1 VEIAI
6 TRRIEG
12 EGFHFP
18 VSIFQFPFSIFRFPG
33 QGSLMKFDEPTNELA
48 HAASA
53 YLRSAAQQ
61 PVNWREWGD
70 RAFAQAREQ
79 DKPILLD
86 IGAVW
91 CHWCHVMDRESYENP
106 EVARLINEHYV
117 AVKVD
122 RDERPDIDSR
132 YQTAVSALS
141 GQGGWPLTAF
151 LTPEGKPFYGGTYFP
166 PEDYY
171 GRPGMKRVLEAVA
184 HSFKSQRA
192 QVLESAQEISEA
204 LAGVERLER
213 GNKKTE
219 EEILKTL
226 LESIGGMYD
235 ARFGGFGNAPKFP
248 HPSALDLLLEAYLH
262 TRQTRLLAVVTNTLE
277 HMGRG
282 GVYDQLGGGF
292 HRYAVDERWRVPHFE
307 KMAYDNA
314 GLLLN
319 YLRAYQLTGNRF
331 FRDIASGILSFVE
344 NVLSNPQGGFY
355 ASQDA
360 DYSLEDDG
368 DYFTWTLEE
377 TKGVLGELEARV
389 VSLYYHIEPQG
400 EMQHNPAKNVLFVD
414 QPLEAIAARVGLK
427 PEEVG
432 QILAKAKAKLL
443 EARAKRPT
451 PFVDKTLY
459 ASWNGM
465 MVSALIEAFKV
476 LGMAGARDR
485 ALATLDLLLA
495 QAYDPQKGMYH
506 SLVHGQPRVD
516 GLLDDQVF
524 MIAALLDGYEVSGA
538 RVYFDRAL
546 ELMQITLRR
555 FWDDD
560 TGGFFDTAHDLSD
573 RLGNLTMARKPFQD
587 SPTPAGNSVAVMG
600 LDRLASLAACSDFR
614 EKADETLHLFAP
626 KALEYGLFA
635 STYGLALL
643 NHLQPPVDVV
653 VVGEAEDGRTAQ
665 LLTTA
670 YQTPHAGMRVLAFAP
685 EVIKNGELP
694 PGLAATLPHLPLAGT
709 ALALVCIGSSCQPP
723 IHTPEELKEVLAEN
737 GAPGGPPA

>member
-1 VEIAI
+1 MN
-6 TRRIEG
+6 
-12 EGFHFP
+12 F
-18 VSIFQFPFSIFRFPG
+18 
-33 QGSLMKFDEPTNELA
+33 KEPSNELA
-48 HAASA
+48 QAASA
-53 YLRSAAQQ
+53 YLRSAAHQ

-151 LTPEGKPFYGGTYFP
+151 LTPQGKPFYGGTYFP
-166 PEDYY
+166 PEDQY
-171 GRPGMKRVLEAVA
+171 GRPGMRRVLEAVA
-184 HSFKSQRA
+184 LSFKSQRA
-192 QVLESAQEISEA
+192 QVLESAQKISEA

-213 GNKKTE
+213 GDKKTG
-219 EEILKTL
+219 EEILKAL
-226 LESIGGMYD
+226 LESIAGMYD
-235 ARFGGFGNAPKFP
+235 AQFGGFGNAPKFP
-248 HPSALDLLLEAYLH
+248 HPSSLDLLLEAYLEN
-262 TRQTRLLAVVTNTLE
+262 RQPWLLAAVTNTLE

-292 HRYAVDERWRVPHFE
+292 HRYAVDERWTVPHFE

-331 FRDIASGILSFVE
+331 FRDIALGILSFVE
-344 NVLSNPQGGFY
+344 NVLSDPQGGFY

-377 TKGVLGELEARV
+377 TEAVLGELEAHV

-414 QPLEAIAARVGLK
+414 QPLEAIAARMGLK

-432 QILAKAKAKLL
+432 QVLARAKAKLL

-451 PFVDKTLY
+451 PFVDQTIY

-465 MVSALIEAFKV
+465 MISSLIEAFKV

-495 QAYDPQKGMYH
+495 KAYDPEKGMYH
-506 SLVHGQPRVD
+506 SLVNGHPRVD

-524 MIAALLDGYEVSGA
+524 MVAALLDSYEVSGA

-555 FWDDD
+555 FWDDNA
-560 TGGFFDTAHDLSD
+560 GGFFDTARDLND
-573 RLGNLTMARKPFQD
+573 RLGNLTLARKPFQD
-587 SPTPAGNSVAVMG
+587 SPTPAGNSVAAIV
-600 LDRLASLAACSDFR
+600 LDRLASLAARPDFR
-614 EKADETLHLFAP
+614 DKAEETLALFAS
-626 KALEYGLFA
+626 KAVEYGPFA

-643 NHLQPPVDVV
+643 NHLQPPVEVV
-653 VVGEAEDGRTAQ
+653 VVGESEDGRTSK

-670 YQTPHAGMRVLAFAP
+670 YQTPRAGKRVLAFAP
-685 EVIKNGELP
+685 AVIKNGERP
-694 PGLAATLPHLPLAGT
+694 PGLAATLPNLPLAGT
-709 ALALVCIGSSCQPP
+709 PLALVCIGSSCQPP
-723 IHTPEELKEVLAEN
+723 VNTPEELKQVL
-737 GAPGGPPA
+737 GGKVRPGLAPA